1 MDGTHM
7 MSSSNAP
14 PGPRRFDRETS
25 VLTHGQANIALGE
38 KVKRID
44 EIVYGLTDA
53 IQAGRVSERFANLS
67 VRVRV

>member
-1 MDGTHM
+1 MTMHNN
-7 MSSSNAP
+7 SPHARASL
-14 PGPRRFDRETS
+14 DREA
-25 VLTHGQANIALGE
+25 LTLTRQQAIGTRGQGW
-38 KVKRID
+38 KRID